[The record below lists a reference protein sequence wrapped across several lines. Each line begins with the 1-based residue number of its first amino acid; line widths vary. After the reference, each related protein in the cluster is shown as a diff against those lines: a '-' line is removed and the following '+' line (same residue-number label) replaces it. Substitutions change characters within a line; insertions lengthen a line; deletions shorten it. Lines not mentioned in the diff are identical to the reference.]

1 MYIKSSN
8 FNICTAPN
16 IPEKGQSRPHFTSV
30 GPHISAVYLGE
41 P

>member
-1 MYIKSSN
+1 MYIKSLN

-16 IPEKGQSRPHFTSV
+16 IPEKGQSRCHFTSAC
-30 GPHISAVYLGE
+30 PHISAEYLGE